1 LILVKASPT
10 RQWEQHKMSPNL
22 RLCTR
27 RAMLG
32 LISSVTV
39 GLAAGASA
47 ATRPTI
53 KVWKDPNCG
62 CCTGWVEH
70 LRRNGFTATV
80 VETADMQAVKTR
92 LGVPA
97 ELAACHTAEIAGYI
111 IEGHVPAQAITRLLA
126 QKPDALGLAVP
137 GMPIGSPGMEGG
149 TPEVYDVILFGKRS
163 PVSFGRFMG
172 DQPV

>member
-1 LILVKASPT
+1 LIPVKASPT
-10 RQWEQHKMSPNL
+10 RQWEQYKMSPDL
-22 RLCTR
+22 PLYTR
-27 RAMLG
+27 RATIG
-32 LISSVTV
+32 LI
-39 GLAAGASA
+39 GLIAASLATGARA
-47 ATRPTI
+47 DMRLTI

-92 LGVPA
+92 LSVPA

-111 IEGHVPAQAITRLLA
+111 IEGHVPAQAITRVLA

-149 TPEVYDVILFGKRS
+149 TPEVYDVMLFGKRP
-163 PVSFGRFMG
+163 PVTFGRLKG